1 MTILSRNWSDY
12 RNKYFGELEIFMGN
26 QHQLWL
32 VKGCQ
37 LEKLERDKNCYSKD
51 PNILVPKFL
60 KSSAKLT
67 PFKQRKNTC
76 MVSTNTIT
84 IVQEYQKIDVSSMIG
99 YECSLRC
106 VACNEQKQSQTDWDR
121 QDEDE
126 PNCHVS
132 ESWEKN
138 KDRKLR
144 WVANNY
150 VILVILRLRAHGTGL
165 CSVVSNR
172 KQSRN
177 TINQYLWINLNW
189 YY

>member
-1 MTILSRNWSDY
+1 MYKKAWCTCKIVVLLIKPIAFVTFPLPSPSSDL
-12 RNKYFGELEIFMGN
+12 K
-26 QHQLWL
+26 
-32 VKGCQ
+32 
-37 LEKLERDKNCYSKD
+37 
-51 PNILVPKFL
+51 VP
-60 KSSAKLT
+60 
-67 PFKQRKNTC
+67 
-76 MVSTNTIT
+76 T

-106 VACNEQKQSQTDWDR
+106 LACNEQKQSQTDWDR